1 MRPLVESIG
10 CFMDKKKNKS
20 YFLCL
25 DIGNTRSK
33 VAIFDPK
40 SNQLRKLWIWD
51 TIDKKKLLRILL
63 KYKIAAAIVS
73 SVNRPNPR
81 LLKWLRKRLQIL
93 VDLNHKTPLPI
104 TNAYLTPETL
114 GKDRLAN
121 AVGAWSLGEKSV
133 STLIIDAGTC
143 VKYDF
148 LQENNSYLGGVIS
161 LGLQMRAKAL
171 QHFTARLPLVE
182 PFLPPNPYGR
192 NTQEAMNLG
201 IVKGLVAE
209 INHFHQHYSHLA
221 GDNIKVILTGGDI
234 NFLQT
239 WAEFP
244 NVSEPNLVLIGL
256 HQILKYNVENYQ

>member
-1 MRPLVESIG
+1 MN
-10 CFMDKKKNKS
+10 KKKSNLH
-20 YFLCL
+20 FLAI
-25 DIGNTRSK
+25 DIGNTRIK
-33 VAIFDPK
+33 IAIFDQKNAYP
-40 SNQLRKLWIWD
+40 QKLWIWD
-51 TIDKKKLLRILL
+51 TINKNKIKDLLSTYNVEAI
-63 KYKIAAAIVS
+63 IVS
-73 SVNRPNPR
+73 SVGKPRPK
-81 LLKWLRKRLQIL
+81 LLNYLRKQVDIL
-93 VDLNHKTPLPI
+93 IDLNHKTPLPI
-104 TNAYLTPETL
+104 KNAYLSPKTL

-121 AVGAWSLGEKSV
+121 AVAAWALGEKGV

-148 LQENNSYLGGVIS
+148 LLNNQTYTGGVIS

-171 QHFTARLPLVE
+171 AHFTARLPLIT
-182 PFLPPNPYGR
+182 PHQPQNPHGR

-209 INHFHQHYSHLA
+209 IDYFYQHYSQLA
-221 GDNIKVILTGGDI
+221 ADKIKVILTGGDI

-239 WAEFP
+239 WVNFP